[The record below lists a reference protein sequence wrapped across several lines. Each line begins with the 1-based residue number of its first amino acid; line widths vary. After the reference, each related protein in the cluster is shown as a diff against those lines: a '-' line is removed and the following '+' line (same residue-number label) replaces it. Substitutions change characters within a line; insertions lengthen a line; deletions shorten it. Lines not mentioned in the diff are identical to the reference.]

1 MTNKVVFFDKGEFE
15 IALVTYNRYEFVIEW
30 MKHCYE
36 QAKERNIHISVY
48 DGSTNDDTRRY
59 VDAFN
64 IRWKDANIE
73 YHHVGNCTI
82 GYKPMFP
89 LLQSKSKY
97 VWVSGDSRYQDFD
110 LMDKKVFPYLKDDI
124 DCAVLFYNTND
135 ENDGKIYTNREEF
148 LRDCFISMTCIGMSI
163 YKTALFEPL
172 KHNEA
177 LKAECDRKYK
187 DNYGWSWL
195 GYFFEMFAE
204 KEHKAVFAVIP
215 TMDIKPEQKRSTW
228 MQRHF
233 NICIGGTCDLMD
245 GLSNKYQCTEKVLKD
260 FWKYTPLYRA
270 SSCYTVRKGG
280 GDWNQDTYKKYK
292 ENGMLERCTP
302 YWERMERFANVA
314 DADLDKLCE
323 QEIEAEKK
331 EFERLCCKSI
341 KEIKNMSRGQSLW
354 IYGAGTGGKILLKC
368 LSEHGIHVCGF
379 LDNAAESIRFCE
391 GIPVKAVNDINPE
404 NCCII
409 ISLRWWEP
417 FCVSTLLKRGV
428 ARNKILYISMEIED
442 LTL

>member
-1 MTNKVVFFDKGEFE
+1 MAAHNDAAHIMRTAQKSCLLNNVLEFHSGLPLITPKAIAPIELIGLVTVLLAPKARAVTSANGFTPVETAMSGIVGTMDGRMTPVVEDTIANRLPIIEYKGFTVNRFIKTFRAFVRSSIPPATFTIPISMLMPEIRITEDQGTVAITFFSSAQPRSSSTAATRNADKPMSKPATMDNKMNAPRPTRDKICLPFSFG
-15 IALVTYNRYEFVIEW
+15 ISSALVLGHRSSFHPLNTTYTKI
-30 MKHCYE
+30 KE
-36 QAKERNIHISVY
+36 QVAS
-48 DGSTNDDTRRY
+48 
-59 VDAFN
+59 A
-64 IRWKDANIE
+64 
-73 YHHVGNCTI
+73 
-82 GYKPMFP
+82 
-89 LLQSKSKY
+89 
-97 VWVSGDSRYQDFD
+97 
-110 LMDKKVFPYLKDDI
+110 
-124 DCAVLFYNTND
+124 
-135 ENDGKIYTNREEF
+135 
-148 LRDCFISMTCIGMSI
+148 
-163 YKTALFEPL
+163 TAW
-172 KHNEA
+172 
-177 LKAECDRKYK
+177 
-187 DNYGWSWL
+187 GSWL

-314 DADLDKLCE
+314 DADLDKLYE

-354 IYGAGTGGKILLKC
+354 IYGAGTGGK
-368 LSEHGIHVCGF
+368 SE
-379 LDNAAESIRFCE
+379 
-391 GIPVKAVNDINPE
+391 
-404 NCCII
+404 
-409 ISLRWWEP
+409 
-417 FCVSTLLKRGV
+417 T
-428 ARNKILYISMEIED
+428 
-442 LTL
+442 